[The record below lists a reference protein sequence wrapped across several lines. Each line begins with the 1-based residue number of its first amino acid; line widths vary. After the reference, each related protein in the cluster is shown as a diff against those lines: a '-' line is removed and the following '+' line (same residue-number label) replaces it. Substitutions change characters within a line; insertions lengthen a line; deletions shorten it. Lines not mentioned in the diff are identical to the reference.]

1 MIKRMLIMLVL
12 VGATLFGVFGFKSFV
27 DGKIKEAMS
36 GMGNQPQTVATA
48 VAQLSNWQENVEAV
62 GSLRAVRGADLSL
75 ELAGVVDKIEFKSGQ
90 DVKVG
95 DVLLRLRN
103 DDDVAK
109 LESLEAVAK
118 LAKITYDRDLKQ
130 YKAQAVSQATI
141 DSDAANLKNSNAQVE
156 QQRAIVDKK
165 ILRAPFDGNLGLRQ
179 VDLGQYLA
187 PGTLIVTLQ
196 ALRPIYADFLLP
208 QQALD
213 KIEVGQP
220 VTAKTDTY
228 PGKTFKGKITA
239 INPKVDTSTRNVQ
252 VRATIENPDKQ
263 LVPGMYVTVDTEV
276 GEPRKMVTLPQ
287 TAISYNSY
295 GDLVY
300 VVEEKGKGP
309 DGKPQ
314 LTVRQ
319 TFVAVG
325 PTRGDQV
332 AITKGLKE
340 GTTVVTA
347 GQMKLR
353 NGVPVVVNN
362 SVVPKDDPNPKPVDH

>member
-48 VAQLSNWQENVEAV
+48 VAQLTDWQESFEAV

-75 ELAGVVDKIEFKSGQ
+75 ELAGIVDKIEFKSGQ
-90 DVKVG
+90 DVKVS

-165 ILRAPFDGNLGLRQ
+165 ILRAPFDGRLGLRQ

-196 ALRPIYADFLLP
+196 ALTPIYADFLLP

-228 PGKTFKGKITA
+228 PGKSFRGKVTA
-239 INPKVDTSTRNVQ
+239 INPKVETTTRNVQ
-252 VRATIENPDKQ
+252 VRATIENPEKL

-276 GEPRKMVTLPQ
+276 GEPKKMVTLPQ

-314 LTVRQ
+314 LVVRQ

>member
-48 VAQLSNWQENVEAV
+48 VAQLTEWQDRFEAV

-75 ELAGVVDKIEFKSGQ
+75 ELAGIVDKIEFKSGQ

-130 YKAQAVSQATI
+130 FKAQAVSQATI

-228 PGKTFKGKITA
+228 PGKAFRGKITA
-239 INPKVDTSTRNVQ
+239 INPKVETTTRNVQ
-252 VRATIENPDKQ
+252 VRATIENPEKL

-314 LTVRQ
+314 LVVRQ

-353 NGVPVVVNN
+353 NGVPIVVNN

>member
-48 VAQLSNWQENVEAV
+48 VAQLTDWQESVEAV

-90 DVKVG
+90 DVKVS

-165 ILRAPFDGNLGLRQ
+165 ILRAPFDGRLGLRQ

-196 ALRPIYADFLLP
+196 ALTPIYADFLLP

-228 PGKTFKGKITA
+228 PGKSFRGKVTA
-239 INPKVDTSTRNVQ
+239 INPKVETTTRNVQ
-252 VRATIENPDKQ
+252 VRATIENPEKL

-276 GEPRKMVTLPQ
+276 GEPKKMVTLPQ

-314 LTVRQ
+314 LVVRQ

>member
-48 VAQLSNWQENVEAV
+48 VAQLTEWQDRVEAV

-75 ELAGVVDKIEFKSGQ
+75 ELAGIVDKIEFKSGQ
-90 DVKVG
+90 DVKAG
-95 DVLLRLRN
+95 DLLLRLRN

>member
-48 VAQLSNWQENVEAV
+48 VAQLTEWQDRVEAV

-75 ELAGVVDKIEFKSGQ
+75 ELAGIVDKIEFKSGQ

-314 LTVRQ
+314 LAVRQ

>member
-27 DGKIKEAMS
+27 DGKVKEAMS
-36 GMGNQPQTVATA
+36 GMGSQPQTVATA

-90 DVKVG
+90 DVKAG
-95 DVLLRLRN
+95 DLLLRLRN

-187 PGTLIVTLQ
+187 PGTVIVTLQ
-196 ALRPIYADFLLP
+196 ALTPIYADFLLP

-220 VTAKTDTY
+220 VAARVDTY
-228 PGKTFKGKITA
+228 PDKTFKGKITA

>member
-48 VAQLSNWQENVEAV
+48 VAQLTEWQDRVEAV

-75 ELAGVVDKIEFKSGQ
+75 ELAGIVDKIEFKSGQ

>member
-48 VAQLSNWQENVEAV
+48 VAQLTDWQESVEAV

-90 DVKVG
+90 DVKAG

-165 ILRAPFDGNLGLRQ
+165 ILRAPFDGRLGLRQ

-187 PGTLIVTLQ
+187 PGTVIVTLQ
-196 ALRPIYADFLLP
+196 ALTPIYADFLLP

-213 KIEVGQP
+213 KIEVGQV

-239 INPKVDTSTRNVQ
+239 INPKVETTTRNVQ

-276 GEPRKMVTLPQ
+276 GEPKKMVTLPQ

-300 VVEEKGKGP
+300 VVEEKGKGA

-314 LTVRQ
+314 LSVRQ

>member
-1 MIKRMLIMLVL
+1 MLIMLVL

-48 VAQLSNWQENVEAV
+48 VAQLTDWQAQVEAV

-90 DVKVG
+90 DVKAG
-95 DVLLRLRN
+95 QVLLRLRN

-118 LAKITYDRDLKQ
+118 LAQITYDRDLKQ
-130 YKAQAVSQATI
+130 FKAQAVSQATI
-141 DSDAANLKNSNAQVE
+141 DSDAANLKNSKAQVE

-187 PGTLIVTLQ
+187 PGTVVVTLQ
-196 ALRPIYADFLLP
+196 ALTPIYADFLLP

-220 VTAKTDTY
+220 VTAKVDTY
-228 PGKTFKGKITA
+228 PGKTFTGKITA
-239 INPKVDTSTRNVQ
+239 INPKVEASTRNVQ
-252 VRATIENPDKQ
+252 VRATIQNPDR
-263 LVPGMYVTVDTEV
+263 LLMPGMYVTVDTEI

-300 VVEEKGKGP
+300 VVEEKGKGS

-314 LTVRQ
+314 LAVRQ

-353 NGVPVVVNN
+353 NGVPVVVDN
-362 SVVPKDDPNPKPVDH
+362 SVVPKDDPDPKPVDH

>member
-48 VAQLSNWQENVEAV
+48 VAQLTDWQAQVEAV

-90 DVKVG
+90 DVKAG
-95 DVLLRLRN
+95 QVLLRLRN

-118 LAKITYDRDLKQ
+118 LAQITYDRDLKQ
-130 YKAQAVSQATI
+130 FKAQAVSQATI
-141 DSDAANLKNSNAQVE
+141 DSDAANLKNSKAQVE

-187 PGTLIVTLQ
+187 PGTVVVTLQ
-196 ALRPIYADFLLP
+196 ALTPIYADFLLP

-220 VTAKTDTY
+220 VTAKVDTY
-228 PGKTFKGKITA
+228 PGKTFTGKITA
-239 INPKVDTSTRNVQ
+239 INPKVEASTRNVQ
-252 VRATIENPDKQ
+252 VRATIQNPDR
-263 LVPGMYVTVDTEV
+263 LLMPGMYVTVDTEI

-300 VVEEKGKGP
+300 VVEEKGKGS

-314 LTVRQ
+314 LAVRQ

-353 NGVPVVVNN
+353 NGVPVVVDN
-362 SVVPKDDPNPKPVDH
+362 SVVPKDDPDPKPVDH

>member
-48 VAQLSNWQENVEAV
+48 IAQLTDWQESVEAV

-90 DVKVG
+90 DVKAG

-165 ILRAPFDGNLGLRQ
+165 ILRAPFDGRLGLRQ

-187 PGTLIVTLQ
+187 PGTVIVTLQ
-196 ALRPIYADFLLP
+196 ALTPIYADFLLP

-213 KIEVGQP
+213 KIEVGQV

-239 INPKVDTSTRNVQ
+239 INPKVETTTRNVQ

-276 GEPRKMVTLPQ
+276 GEPKKMVTLPQ

-300 VVEEKGKGP
+300 VVEEKGKGA

-314 LTVRQ
+314 LSVRQ

>member
-48 VAQLSNWQENVEAV
+48 VAQLTEWQDRVEAV

-75 ELAGVVDKIEFKSGQ
+75 ELAGIVDKIEFKSGQ

-130 YKAQAVSQATI
+130 YKAQSVSQATI

>member
-48 VAQLSNWQENVEAV
+48 VAQLTEWQDRVEAV

-75 ELAGVVDKIEFKSGQ
+75 ELAGIVDKIEFKSGQ

-220 VTAKTDTY
+220 VTARTDTY